1 MNKFIEGRNTTVTKG
16 MLDMLEVVLMVS
28 SFNKMRAMQTASL
41 NKPEA
46 YTTSE
51 NP

>member
-1 MNKFIEGRNTTVTKG
+1 
-16 MLDMLEVVLMVS
+16 
-28 SFNKMRAMQTASL
+28 MQTASL